1 MKKIAVLLAVVLA
14 LGAFYYFGGAEYLLP
29 KTYQALYAERP
40 VLTVA
45 IFFGIYVLVTAL
57 SIPGAAL
64 MTLAAGAIFGLVT
77 GTIVVSFASSIGATL
92 AFLISRTLLRDWVQ
106 NKFGKYL
113 GAINRGVDKDGAFY
127 LFTLRLVPVF
137 PFFVINLLM
146 GLTPIRWFVYY
157 LVSQL
162 GMLPATIVY
171 VNAGS
176 QLGNVDELSVQG
188 ILQPQLIGAFV
199 LLGIFPFIVKAA
211 VGWLSSRREEASQ

>member
-1 MKKIAVLLAVVLA
+1 MKKLAVLLAVVLA

-29 KTYQALYAERP
+29 KTYQALFAERP
-40 VLTVA
+40 ALTVA

-106 NKFGKYL
+106 ARFGSYL
-113 GAINRGVDKDGAFY
+113 GAINRGVEKDGAFY

-137 PFFVINLLM
+137 PFFAINLLM

-157 LVSQL
+157 IVSQV
-162 GMLPATIVY
+162 GMLPATLVY
-171 VNAGS
+171 VNAGA
-176 QLGNVDELSVQG
+176 QLGDVEELSVQG
-188 ILQPQLIGAFV
+188 ILQPSLIGAFA
-199 LLGIFPFIVKAA
+199 LLGIFPFIVKGA
-211 VGWLSSRREEASQ
+211 VGWLSRRRQEASS